1 MKDVAEWLI
10 SVKLSGLLLFR
21 KTENDRLSLS
31 GKTRINTGCLHLDD
45 GSPMHNF
52 PADASTPLIDQ
63 LAARASLAS
72 PVLGAS
78 QAATLLQAHYG
89 LSGELQALGSQQ
101 DFNLRVET
109 SQGRYVL
116 KACHGS
122 YAETELQAQHAA
134 LDHLKAQGLPVP
146 AVIAA
151 HSGDTLLAV
160 NIGEQPLRVRLLEYI
175 DGQPLTRV
183 AHLSP
188 DVVGRLGAL
197 CAQVD
202 RALAGFDHPG
212 LARTLQW
219 DPRHARTLIN
229 HLLPLIEDA
238 GQRARLHEAA
248 RVAGERLAPLVD
260 RLPTQAVHLDITD
273 DNTVWA
279 LDPQRQWRLQGVIDF
294 GDLIS
299 TWRIAD
305 LSVTCSALLHHA
317 DGDPFMILPA
327 VSAYQAVNPLTE
339 AELCALWPLVL
350 KRAAVLVLSSAQQLA
365 VDPGNQYTRDN
376 VAHEWAIFDTAM
388 AVPLALMEAAIL
400 QAAGLEPEGPALDGC
415 LALLPGLAG
424 QPVTQL
430 DLGVLS
436 VHCEAGN
443 WEQPGFDQRLLAAQ
457 AAPACTLHGQYRLSQ
472 THIDRA
478 QAPATCALGVEL
490 HVTPGSPV
498 QAPQAGTWEAH
509 GDGAGCLRTARWSLW
524 LYGLSAGPLDGQ
536 RVHQGEPLG
545 QTGDRLSVQLCLDSN
560 LRPPFFAT
568 PAQAPAWLALCPSPA
583 ALLGVDCDADPLP
596 DPQALLARRDASFAR
611 SQKHY
616 YAQPPHIE
624 RGWRN
629 YLIDMQG
636 RSYLDMLNN
645 VAVLGHGHPRMVAES
660 ARQWSLLNTNSRFH
674 YAAITEFSE
683 RLLDLAPDGFDRV
696 FMVNS
701 GTEANDLAIRLA
713 WAYSGGRDM
722 LSVLEAYHGW
732 SVATDAISTSIA
744 DNPKALETRPA
755 WVHPVE
761 APNTFRGRFRG
772 ADSAADYLRDV
783 DAKLASLDASGRQL
797 AGIICEPVYGNAGG
811 IALPAGYLK
820 AAYASVRARGGVCI
834 ADEVQVGYGRLGE
847 YFWGFEEQGVV
858 PDIIT
863 MAKGMGNGQPL
874 GVVITRREIAEALE
888 AEGYFFSSAGGSPVS
903 CRIGMAVLDVMED
916 EGLWDNARDTGRYFK
931 ARLQALVDRHP
942 LVGAAHGSGFYLG
955 LELVRDRDTLEPA
968 TEETMVLCNRLRDLG
983 IFMQPTGDYLN
994 ILKIKPPMCTTQAS
1008 VDYFVDSIDRV
1019 LAEGV

>member
-1 MKDVAEWLI
+1 MSSTQHQPASPALTTLI
-10 SVKLSGLLLFR
+10 QRSGLP
-21 KTENDRLSLS
+21 
-31 GKTRINTGCLHLDD
+31 
-45 GSPMHNF
+45 SP
-52 PADASTPLIDQ
+52 A
-63 LAARASLAS
+63 
-72 PVLGAS
+72 LGEV
-78 QAATLLQAHYG
+78 QAHAVLQTHYG
-89 LSGELQALGSQQ
+89 IAGNLSPLGSQQ
-101 DFNLRVET
+101 DLNFRVDAP
-109 SQGRYVL
+109 QGSFVL

-122 YAETELQAQHAA
+122 YAQLELEAQHAA
-134 LDHLKAQGLPVP
+134 LAYLREQGLPVP
-146 AVIAA
+146 SVRPA
-151 HSGDTLLAV
+151 SDGQMLLA
-160 NIGEQPLRVRLLEYI
+160 LEI
-175 DGQPLTRV
+175 DGQPLRLRLLDYIEGEPLTRLK
-183 AHLSP
+183 HMEP
-188 DVVGRLGAL
+188 RLMAELGGL
-197 CAQVD
+197 CAKLD
-202 RALAGFDHPG
+202 KALANFDHPG

-219 DPRHARTLIN
+219 DPQHAQALIA
-229 HLLPLIEDA
+229 HLLPVLQDSE
-238 GQRARLHEAA
+238 QRARIEHATRQA
-248 RVAGERLAPLVD
+248 SERLTPLVAH
-260 RLPTQAVHLDITD
+260 LPSQAVHLDITD

-279 LDPQRQWRLQGVIDF
+279 RDAQRQWQLQGVIDF
-294 GDLIS
+294 GDLLR

-305 LSVTCSALLHHA
+305 LSVTCAALLHHA
-317 DGDPFMILPA
+317 EGDPLRILPA
-327 VSAYQAVNPLTE
+327 VRAYQALNPLSE
-339 AELCALWPLVL
+339 AELRALWPLVL
-350 KRAAVLVLSSAQQLA
+350 NRAAVLVLSSEQQLA

-376 VAHEWAIFDTAM
+376 IAHEWEIFDTAT
-388 AVPLALMEAAIL
+388 AVPFALMEAAIL
-400 QAAGLEPEGPALDGC
+400 QAASLQPATPDLSGCAPLLPELDGQ
-415 LALLPGLAG
+415 AVAR
-424 QPVTQL
+424 V

-443 WEQPGFDQRLLAAQ
+443 WEQPGFDQHLLTTQ
-457 AAPACTLHGQYRLSQ
+457 PAPACSLHGQYRLSQ
-472 THIDRA
+472 THIDRPEE
-478 QAPATCALGVEL
+478 PATCALGVEL
-490 HVTPGSPV
+490 HVPNGSLV
-498 QAPQAGTWEAH
+498 QAPDASTWQRH
-509 GDGAGCLRTARWSLW
+509 GDGRGCLRSAHWALW
-524 LYGLSAGPLDGQ
+524 LQGLEDTPADGQ
-536 RVHQGEPLG
+536 AVEKGQSLG
-545 QTGDRLSVQLCLDSN
+545 SSCGFLSVQLCLDSSIQ
-560 LRPPFFAT
+560 PPFFAT
-568 PAQAPAWLALCPSPA
+568 PSQAPGWLALCPSPA
-583 ALLGVDCDADPLP
+583 ALLGFDCNAEPLP

-683 RLLDLAPDGFDRV
+683 RLLALAPAGFDRV

-713 WAYSGGRDM
+713 WAYSGGRDL

-744 DNPKALETRPA
+744 DNPQALETRPD

-772 ADSAADYLRDV
+772 ADSATDYLRDV
-783 DAKLASLDASGRQL
+783 DAKLADLDARGRQL

-811 IALPAGYLK
+811 ISLPAGYLRE
-820 AAYASVRARGGVCI
+820 AYAKVRARGGVCI

-903 CRIGMAVLDVMED
+903 CRIGMAVLDVMQE

-931 ARLQALVDRHP
+931 ARLQALVDKHP
-942 LVGAAHGSGFYLG
+942 LAGAAHGSGFYLG
-955 LELVRDRDTLEPA
+955 LELVRDRATLEPA
-968 TEETMVLCNRLRDLG
+968 TEETMTLCNRLRDLG

-994 ILKIKPPMCTTQAS
+994 ILKIKPPMCTSRAS

-1019 LAEGV
+1019 LGEGL

>member
-1 MKDVAEWLI
+1 M
-10 SVKLSGLLLFR
+10 S
-21 KTENDRLSLS
+21 
-31 GKTRINTGCLHLDD
+31 
-45 GSPMHNF
+45 SPQH
-52 PADASTPLIDQ
+52 PP
-63 LAARASLAS
+63 AS
-72 PVLGAS
+72 PALTTLIQRSNLPSPELGVA
-78 QAATLLQAHYG
+78 QAHAVLHTHYG
-89 LSGELQALGSQQ
+89 IAGDLSALGSQQ
-101 DFNLRVET
+101 DLNFRVGAP
-109 SQGRYVL
+109 QGRFVL

-122 YAETELQAQHAA
+122 YAQRELEAQHAA
-134 LDHLKAQGLPVP
+134 LAYLREQGLPVP
-146 AVIAA
+146 AVRPA
-151 HSGDTLLAV
+151 SDGQMLLTL
-160 NIGEQPLRVRLLEYI
+160 EI
-175 DGQPLTRV
+175 DGQPLRLRLLDYIEGQPLTRLK
-183 AHLSP
+183 HMEP
-188 DVVGRLGAL
+188 RLMAELGGL
-197 CAQVD
+197 CAKLD
-202 RALAGFDHPG
+202 KALANFDHPG

-219 DPRHARTLIN
+219 DPQHAQALIA
-229 HLLPLIEDA
+229 HLLPVLQDSE
-238 GQRARLHEAA
+238 QRARIEHATRQA
-248 RVAGERLAPLVD
+248 NERLMPLVAH
-260 RLPTQAVHLDITD
+260 LPSQAVHLDITD

-279 LDPQRQWRLQGVIDF
+279 RDAQRQWQLQGVIDF
-294 GDLIS
+294 GDLLR

-305 LSVTCSALLHHA
+305 LSVTCAALLHHA
-317 DGDPFMILPA
+317 EGDPLRILPA
-327 VSAYQAVNPLTE
+327 VQAYQALNPLTE
-339 AELCALWPLVL
+339 AELRALWPLVIN
-350 KRAAVLVLSSAQQLA
+350 RAAVLVLSSEQQLA

-376 VAHEWAIFDTAM
+376 IAHEWEIFDTAT
-388 AVPLALMEAAIL
+388 AVPFALMEAAIL
-400 QAAGLEPEGPALDGC
+400 HAAGLQPATPDLSGCAPLLPELDGQ
-415 LALLPGLAG
+415 A
-424 QPVTQL
+424 VTRV

-436 VHCEAGN
+436 KHYEAGN
-443 WEQPGFDQRLLAAQ
+443 WEQPGFDQHLLTTQ
-457 AAPACTLHGQYRLSQ
+457 PAPACSLHGQYRLSQ
-472 THIDRA
+472 THIDRPEE
-478 QAPATCALGVEL
+478 PATCALGVEL
-490 HVTPGSPV
+490 HVPNGSRV
-498 QAPQAGTWEAH
+498 QAPDAGTWQRH
-509 GDGAGCLRTARWSLW
+509 GDGRGCLRSRHWTLW
-524 LYGLSAGPLDGQ
+524 LQGLEDAPANGLAVEKGQ
-536 RVHQGEPLG
+536 SLG
-545 QTGDRLSVQLCLDSN
+545 SSCGFLSVQLCLDN
-560 LRPPFFAT
+560 GIQPPFFAT
-568 PAQAPAWLALCPSPA
+568 PSQATAWLALCPSPA
-583 ALLGVDCDADPLP
+583 ALLGFDCDAEPLP

-683 RLLDLAPDGFDRV
+683 RLLALAPQGFDRV

-713 WAYSGGRDM
+713 WAYSGGRDL

-744 DNPKALETRPA
+744 DNPQALETRPD

-772 ADSAADYLRDV
+772 PDSATDYLRDV
-783 DAKLASLDASGRQL
+783 DAKLADLDARGRQL

-811 IALPAGYLK
+811 ISLPAGYLRE
-820 AAYASVRARGGVCI
+820 AYAKVRARGGVCI

-903 CRIGMAVLDVMED
+903 CRIGMAVLDVMQE

-931 ARLQALVDRHP
+931 ARLQALVDKHP
-942 LVGAAHGSGFYLG
+942 LAGAAHGSGFYLG
-955 LELVRDRDTLEPA
+955 LELVRDRTTLEPA
-968 TEETMVLCNRLRDLG
+968 TEETMALCDRLRDLG

-994 ILKIKPPMCTTQAS
+994 ILKIKPPMCTSRAS

-1019 LAEGV
+1019 LGEGL